1 MRFRVELVKA
11 RRARDAVVATQHLG
25 LPAGDASLGQVARFD
40 LARLVDSDGLPS
52 VRRGRYLVRATPV
65 GAAGPPVESED
76 FPVRLLTAHRLATD
90 YLHGLTHLGAEVLS
104 PKYQP
109 RAIAGVEIIEV
120 QPNTQPGFYPLS
132 CNVDASGQRTLK
144 WAGGTTIAIDPRFR
158 RFVLPDNR
166 DGYVEVEIAD
176 PQALPD
182 ASVEERILIER
193 SGSTPRRSALRRSR
207 RRRSST
213 PRCSFLEPTLLS
225 TDGRRCGR
233 DRLTRRPPYASTGT
247 TWSRLTFYVQPA
259 GKWTGIRFPYANVTQ
274 VLGIVGR
281 IAGAPVMSLPRSW
294 INCRRRSVR
303 ADRASHLQA
312 AWPLHLP
319 GRRCPPRRRRDPSFW
334 RFAIRAG
341 LRECPAT
348 SSRRSP
354 RRRSTRSP

>member
-1 MRFRVELVKA
+1 MANAGGQNSFARQNLFVLFNFGIGLGKSAPGSLRSPDRGGSSWQVTRGGMPIALNFDEFSRLEDDRAVVAAAVVPEPAALTVRFRVELVKA

-193 SGSTPRRSALRRSR
+193 SRLDPTALGASSITPPTPSTPHA
-207 RRRSST
+207 T
-213 PRCSFLEPTLLS
+213 FLEPTLLS
-225 TDGRRCGR
+225 TDGRRCPGS
-233 DRLTRRPPYASTGT
+233 RP
-247 TWSRLTFYVQPA
+247 
-259 GKWTGIRFPYANVTQ
+259 
-274 VLGIVGR
+274 
-281 IAGAPVMSLPRSW
+281 
-294 INCRRRSVR
+294 
-303 ADRASHLQA
+303 AD
-312 AWPLHLP
+312 P
-319 GRRCPPRRRRDPSFW
+319 
-334 RFAIRAG
+334 
-341 LRECPAT
+341 
-348 SSRRSP
+348 
-354 RRRSTRSP
+354 